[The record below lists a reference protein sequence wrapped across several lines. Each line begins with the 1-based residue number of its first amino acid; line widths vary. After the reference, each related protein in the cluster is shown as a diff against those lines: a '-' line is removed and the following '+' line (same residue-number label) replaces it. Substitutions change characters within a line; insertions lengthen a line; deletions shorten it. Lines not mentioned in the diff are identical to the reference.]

1 MKKLLL
7 ALAGAFVLSS
17 ATADEGM
24 WLPSLIGSRIED
36 MRAKGFRLSAE
47 DIYSVNQASMKD
59 AVVLFGGGCT
69 GEIVSAEGLLLTNH
83 HCGYGAIQSH
93 STVDHDYLTY
103 GFWAHSRDEE
113 LPNEKLTVKILVRM
127 EEVTDLIATG
137 SSSEAAEGE
146 PAADG
151 SDYQAAAAK
160 PCYDKNKAAELI
172 RAAEAEGPG
181 YRASIEP
188 MYYGNQLFMFVYQE
202 FSDVRLVGA
211 PPSSIGKFGGDT
223 DNWMWPRHTGDFSV
237 FRIYADRDNNPA
249 AYSPDNVPYRPKRHF
264 TVSTEGV
271 KEGDF
276 TMIYGFPGSTQEYI
290 ISDAVD
296 YVQNLSNPMKIDLR
310 TQRLNIISA
319 AQAAD
324 QKVRIQYAAKH
335 ANIANAWKK
344 WQGEA
349 AGLKRMNTLE
359 AKRAYEVRFAEW
371 AAGKPEYA
379 HLLDSMRAAYDRNRE
394 EYFLW
399 ELQRESTWGLELYR
413 AITTGIPLTKGYSD
427 KAGITDELRTA
438 LRNDRED
445 FFRNYDP
452 AVDRAL
458 TKSALKGVQKYGAE
472 CISKEALDEIRRH
485 GGIDSYVDHVF
496 DNTRFLNGE
505 EQLSKLDSAA
515 IAADPGY
522 RLFKLFARRGDA
534 RANYRN
540 LSNIPDVERWYRPY
554 LKALME
560 FDPERAFFPD
570 ANLTLRVAYGSV
582 AGYWYADGE
591 YHTPQTTIDGIISKD
606 NPDIYDYDIPQR
618 LREIYISK
626 DYGRWGVE
634 IDGRLTVPVC
644 FLATNQ
650 TTGGNSGSPVLNCRG
665 ELVGINFDRTW
676 RSTMSDISF
685 DPTICRNIAVD
696 IRYVLFVIDKVGG
709 AGYLLAEMGI

>member
-7 ALAGAFVLSS
+7 ALAGAFALSS

-24 WLPSLIGSRIED
+24 WLPSLIGSRIDD
-36 MRAKGFRLSAE
+36 MRSKGFRLTAE
-47 DIYSVNQASMKD
+47 DIYSVNEASMKD

-103 GFWAHSRDEE
+103 GFWARSRDEE
-113 LPNEKLTVKILVRM
+113 LPNEKLSVKILVRM
-127 EEVTDLIATG
+127 EEVTDRIAPDRKSDPAKGLTT
-137 SSSEAAEGE
+137 EEE
-146 PAADG
+146 P
-151 SDYQAAAAK
+151 
-160 PCYDKNKAAELI
+160 YDRAKAAELI

-181 YRASIEP
+181 YKAAVEP
-188 MYYGNQLFMFVYQE
+188 MYYGNQLFLFVYQE
-202 FSDVRLVGA
+202 FRDVRLVGA

-223 DNWMWPRHTGDFSV
+223 DNWIWPRHTGDFSV

-264 TVSTEGV
+264 TVSTAGV

-296 YVQNLSNPMKIDLR
+296 YVQNLSDPMKIDLR
-310 TQRLNIISA
+310 TRRLDIISA

-324 QKVRIQYAAKH
+324 PKVRIQYASKH
-335 ANIANAWKK
+335 ADIANAWKK

-349 AGLKRMNTLE
+349 AGLKRMNTLAE
-359 AKRAYEVRFAEW
+359 KRAYEKRFAAW
-371 AAGKPEYA
+371 AADKPEYA

-394 EYFLW
+394 SYFRY
-399 ELQRESTWGLELYR
+399 ELQRESSWGLELYG
-413 AITTGIPLTKGYSD
+413 AVTSGIMLTKWYGAKTGAS
-427 KAGITDELRTA
+427 DELRTA
-438 LRNDRED
+438 LRAEREK

-458 TKSALKGVQKYGAE
+458 TKSALHGLEEYRAE
-472 CISKEALDEIRRH
+472 CFTDEARQEIGRH
-485 GGIDSYVDHVF
+485 GGIDRYVDFVF
-496 DNTRFLNGE
+496 DRTRFLGPE
-505 EQLSKLDSAA
+505 EQFAGLDSAA
-515 IAADPGY
+515 IADDPGH
-522 RLFKLFARRGDA
+522 RLLRLFARKGGIRT
-534 RANYRN
+534 NYRN
-540 LSNIPDVERWYRPY
+540 LSNLPDVERWYRPY

-560 FDPERAFFPD
+560 FDTERAFFPD

-591 YHTPQTTIDGIISKD
+591 YHTPQTTLDGIIAKD

-618 LREIYISK
+618 LRDLYAAKE
-626 DYGRWGVE
+626 YGRWGAE

-650 TTGGNSGSPVLNCRG
+650 TTGGNSGSPVLNGSG

-676 RSTMSDISF
+676 RSTMSDIVF

-709 AGYLLAEMGI
+709 AGYLLDEMGL